1 MNSEADEHSPSGVA
15 DLAVYDTASMPDEA
29 TTEVYTSEAST
40 SEASSDSDGPMG
52 AAAPEPEGNQ
62 DADEHPNESVE
73 ADGSDS
79 CPSGDGC
86 QSAAEMPWE
95 FDAYDTGQGPTAAYH
110 NILTGK
116 PSDVVLLTLAEWEHM
131 DCVAYDADVSGDEC
145 E

>member
-1 MNSEADEHSPSGVA
+1 MRAGEAALRVLRA

-95 FDAYDTGQGPTAAYH
+95 YC
-110 NILTGK
+110 